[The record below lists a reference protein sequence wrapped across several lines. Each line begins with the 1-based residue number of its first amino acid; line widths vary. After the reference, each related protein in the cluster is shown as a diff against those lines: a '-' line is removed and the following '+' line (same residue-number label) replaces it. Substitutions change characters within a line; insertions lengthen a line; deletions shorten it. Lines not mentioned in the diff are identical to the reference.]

1 MSETRRVNEGEYQSL
16 VADAEENERAEDAD
30 ETRSESSSLDED
42 TLENPMRG
50 ASIMSNA
57 DARTS
62 QVDVHTRPVQQ
73 QGGGSISE
81 KAGIILVA

>member
-16 VADAEENERAEDAD
+16 VADAEEDERGENAD

-42 TLENPMRG
+42 TRENAMRG

-62 QVDVHTRPVQQ
+62 QVDVHSHTVQQ
-73 QGGGSISE
+73 QSQGISE